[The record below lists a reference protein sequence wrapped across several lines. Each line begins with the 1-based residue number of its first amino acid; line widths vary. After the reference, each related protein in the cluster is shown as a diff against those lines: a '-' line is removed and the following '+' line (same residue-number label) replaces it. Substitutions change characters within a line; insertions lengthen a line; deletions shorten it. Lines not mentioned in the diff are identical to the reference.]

1 MNSHCC
7 IAQATTMAQLQN
19 VLLWPCLLSPWQV
32 MCAMPAGVGLVDT
45 APIACSRDFI
55 THRPWC
61 ERPHVESLENFTFSQ
76 RVIDSRQ
83 VPEHTSCG
91 TDSGSPYPLSRI
103 AGFASDHVVGS
114 SGSASGHHISLPC
127 TLAAL
132 IHSCVPCYSVVML
145 MGCTPG

>member
-1 MNSHCC
+1 MIAS
-7 IAQATTMAQLQN
+7 AQATTLAS
-19 VLLWPCLLSPWQV
+19 VAGCFVVALSAVPLR
-32 MCAMPAGVGLVDT
+32 GIGLVDS
-45 APIACSRDFI
+45 APIACSIAFI

-61 ERPHVESLENFTFSQ
+61 QHPCASTSDPDLASRENFTFALCA
-76 RVIDSRQ
+76 IDSCQ
-83 VPEHTSCG
+83 VHEHTSCG
-91 TDSGSPYPLSRI
+91 TDKGSPYPLSRI

-132 IHSCVPCYSVVML
+132 IHSSVPCYSVVML